1 MSYQDILDEKD
12 KNIVRIDKFID
23 FLRKNFKEL
32 DKYNQLVALLNK
44 EKKLYLKLGE
54 KDSNDFT
61 KELKDIG
68 YQISLKILEIK
79 NNKINVIDEISSED
93 KKQILEPDK
102 LLDENMHNIKK
113 ELYKNF
119 KNIFS
124 CLFDYKESN
133 ASRVRE
139 FLEETFFNCDCKGSP
154 QSKIIEL
161 LTSIKN
167 NREILKN
174 KKIKKIFNKE
184 VEAEIAKEKFSDKFI
199 KKKKEELLN
208 NEAIK
213 IKNRLLFNKLFEY
226 YLTNFYE
233 QKSIKDHV
241 NALLKFHP
249 LILSGISLISM
260 ICYFVY
266 FGLFVGYFPALSGSD
281 IFYFGGLLFFTIVI
295 ISIIAILPMFLYPEY
310 YKTGKNEKLLLATA
324 IPPMLIYTYLLYIS
338 SITKLYV
345 FVSAYLLIFFLICLS
360 FKFKEWFNK
369 KSWLYIL
376 LAIVT
381 SIAGLTIL
389 IYSTPNEYRYVIKNL
404 LFLSSVMCFFIPL
417 GFLFYMEGFY
427 RIKEYK
433 IILIIFTIAIPPFF
447 FITLTNY
454 IAEQFGLSNINY
466 KYIVIEK
473 SALGAIP
480 DRIYK
485 NDENLGKC
493 KTYYGEDKISG
504 TIKLYNIKAIS
515 TLGKFYYLEAIGC
528 ENNEKIRFELDS
540 SKIISRQKQES

>member
-1 MSYQDILDEKD
+1 M
-12 KNIVRIDKFID
+12 
-23 FLRKNFKEL
+23 
-32 DKYNQLVALLNK
+32 
-44 EKKLYLKLGE
+44 KLGE

-281 IFYFGGLLFFTIVI
+281 VFYFGGL
-295 ISIIAILPMFLYPEY
+295 
-310 YKTGKNEKLLLATA
+310 
-324 IPPMLIYTYLLYIS
+324 
-338 SITKLYV
+338 
-345 FVSAYLLIFFLICLS
+345 IFF
-360 FKFKEWFNK
+360 
-369 KSWLYIL
+369 
-376 LAIVT
+376 V
-381 SIAGLTIL
+381 IAF
-389 IYSTPNEYRYVIKNL
+389 
-404 LFLSSVMCFFIPL
+404 FL
-417 GFLFYMEGFY
+417 
-427 RIKEYK
+427 
-433 IILIIFTIAIPPFF
+433 
-447 FITLTNY
+447 
-454 IAEQFGLSNINY
+454 
-466 KYIVIEK
+466 
-473 SALGAIP
+473 
-480 DRIYK
+480 
-485 NDENLGKC
+485 
-493 KTYYGEDKISG
+493 
-504 TIKLYNIKAIS
+504 
-515 TLGKFYYLEAIGC
+515 
-528 ENNEKIRFELDS
+528 
-540 SKIISRQKQES
+540 

>member
-12 KNIVRIDKFID
+12 KNISRIDEFID

-54 KDSNDFT
+54 KDSNEST

-68 YQISLKILEIK
+68 CQISLKILEIK
-79 NNKINVIDEISSED
+79 NNKINVIHEINSED
-93 KKQILEPDK
+93 KKKILEPDK
-102 LLDENMHNIKK
+102 LLDENMHSIKK
-113 ELYKNF
+113 ALYKNF
-119 KNIFS
+119 KNIFF
-124 CLFDYKESN
+124 CLSDYKENN
-133 ASRVRE
+133 ANKVRE

-154 QSKIIEL
+154 QSKILEL

-167 NREILKN
+167 SREILKN
-174 KKIKKIFNKE
+174 KKTKKNFNKE
-184 VEAEIAKEKFSDKFI
+184 IEVEIAKEKFSDKFI

-213 IKNRLLFNKLFEY
+213 IKNGLLSNKLFEY
-226 YLTNFYE
+226 YLANFYE

-241 NALLKFHP
+241 NAILKFYP

-266 FGLFVGYFPALSGSD
+266 FGVFIGYFPVLSGSD
-281 IFYFGGLLFFTIVI
+281 IFYFGGLLFFTIAIV
-295 ISIIAILPMFLYPEY
+295 SIIAILPMFLYPEY
-310 YKTGKNEKLLLATA
+310 YKTGKNEKLLLATT

-338 SITKLYV
+338 SISKLYV
-345 FVSAYLLIFFLICLS
+345 FLSAYLLIIFLICLA

-381 SIAGLTIL
+381 SIAGLAIL
-389 IYSTPNEYRYVIKNL
+389 IYFTPNEYRDVIKNL
-404 LFLSSVMCFFIPL
+404 LILSSVMCFFIPL

-433 IILIIFTIAIPPFF
+433 IILTIFAISIPPFF

-454 IAEQFGLSNINY
+454 IAEQFELSNINY
-466 KYIVIEK
+466 KYLVIEK
-473 SALGAIP
+473 SALGAIS
-480 DRIYK
+480 DKIHQNNK
-485 NDENLGKC
+485 NIGKC
-493 KTYYGEDKISG
+493 KTYYEEDKVSG
-504 TIKLYNIKAIS
+504 TIKLYDIKALS

-528 ENNEKIRFELDS
+528 KNNEKIRFELDA
-540 SKIISRQKQES
+540 SKIISRKKQER